1 VTSSCSS
8 RPQSGVGL
16 PALCHSVRNP
26 VHLGKSLASRSKGVA
41 PQDAGGWLSLVMQT
55 DGLAM
60 IVDLRDLSIAAV
72 SDALRALLSDGPEQ
86 TVLGAHVYEFMAN
99 PPSGGLG
106 MMARGVIEGYEAQNS
121 LKLPRHAPRPI
132 TGWMRVIG
140 EERPARYALM
150 VLRAQGENRSGG
162 ALLEPAA
169 EESPIVLGVG
179 DRNLAITH
187 VTADIERLVGAAAE
201 EVLGRQLLSLFDE
214 ETVPAALWVL
224 AQALQA
230 HSSAAGFA
238 TIMTVERGALP
249 VDFVV
254 CGALHPSP
262 NFGFAF
268 VPKRDPLLRPEDQDA
283 LRAVARADRAAAV
296 YRRFPEMAIDPTLMS
311 RLTFR
316 ELEIA
321 SLLLRGHRTPSIA
334 QALHLSQST
343 VRNHLSSVFAKA
355 GVHSQHELIDK
366 LRRRASQ
373 TRGPLR

>member
-1 VTSSCSS
+1 VSSGTLTCRPHQGHNPVSDCRRCATLVTT
-8 RPQSGVGL
+8 L
-16 PALCHSVRNP
+16 
-26 VHLGKSLASRSKGVA
+26 VHLGKPLVSRSKRVA
-41 PQDAGGWLSLVMQT
+41 PQDAAGWLSLVMQT
-55 DGLAM
+55 DGLAL

-86 TVLGAHVYEFMAN
+86 TVLGAHVYDFFAN

-106 MMARGVIEGYEAQNS
+106 MMAQGVIEGYEAQNS
-121 LKLPRHAPRPI
+121 LKLLRHGPRPI
-132 TGWMRVIG
+132 NGWMRVIG
-140 EERPARYALM
+140 AERPARYGLM
-150 VLRAQGENRSGG
+150 VLRVQGEDRSGG
-162 ALLEPAA
+162 ALPEPAA
-169 EESPIVLGVG
+169 EESPMVLGIG
-179 DRNLAITH
+179 DRNLTITH
-187 VTADIERLVGAAAE
+187 VTADIERLVGAPTE

-238 TIMTVERGALP
+238 TLMTVERGALP

-254 CGALHPSP
+254 TGALRPSP

-268 VPKRDPLLRPEDQDA
+268 IPKRDPLLRRPDDEDA
-283 LRAVARADRAAAV
+283 LRAVARADRAAAL
-296 YRRFPEMAIDPTLMS
+296 YRRFPDMAIDSTLMS

-321 SLLLRGHRTPSIA
+321 SLLLRGHRTPAIA
-334 QALHLSQST
+334 RALFLSQST

-355 GVHSQHELIDK
+355 GVHSQQELIDK
-366 LRRRASQ
+366 LRRSP
-373 TRGPLR
+373 T